1 MVNQVHLLIILLIFT
16 SAQEITSGLYLRPN
30 QVRAEMMEMAKQA
43 VKHIKKSGQGP
54 DTVSD
59 HVVGSESS
67 ADQLLDISLVLPYNY
82 DIDTNANGI
91 FDEEDQDQ
99 LKVFLTALG
108 DLARKN
114 GRQRFG

>member
-16 SAQEITSGLYLRPN
+16 STQKVTSGLYLRPN
-30 QVRAEMMEMAKQA
+30 QVRVEMMEMAKQA
-43 VKHIKKSGQGP
+43 VKHVKKSGPGS

-59 HVVGSESS
+59 HVVGSPSS
-67 ADQLLDISLVLPYNY
+67 ADQLLDIDLVLPYNY
-82 DIDTNANGI
+82 DIDSNANGI
-91 FDEEDQDQ
+91 FDEDDQNQ